1 MTVICV
7 LGSCTASSIAAA
19 ISQSVRAMTQ
29 QTTDMDNAL
38 AKQTREIQNV
48 VDQCRRAMVDLDVDA
63 KALVVDQLHGW
74 VELERS
80 THEQQ
85 H

>member
-1 MTVICV
+1 M
-7 LGSCTASSIAAA
+7 
-19 ISQSVRAMTQ
+19 R
-29 QTTDMDNAL
+29 QTDDAL
-38 AKQTREIQNV
+38 AKKAHEIQNV
-48 VDQCRRAMVDLDVDA
+48 VDQCRRAMSDLDVDA

-80 THEQQ
+80 THERQ